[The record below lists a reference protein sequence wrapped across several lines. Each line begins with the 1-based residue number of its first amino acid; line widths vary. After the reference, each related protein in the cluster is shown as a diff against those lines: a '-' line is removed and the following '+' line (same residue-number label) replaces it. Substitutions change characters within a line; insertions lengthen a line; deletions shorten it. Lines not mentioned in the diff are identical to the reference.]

1 MSVIVLGTV
10 ATDTLKTPFGLRKDV
25 LGGSA
30 VHFSI
35 SARLFTPVNI
45 VAAIGEDFPH
55 KYISFLNS
63 KKIILDALI
72 VQKGK
77 SFHWEGE
84 YEGDLNTAITKKTE
98 LGVMLDFRPVITPA
112 QKNIK
117 YIFLANIDPRTQY
130 DFLDKFR
137 APKLV
142 VMDTMNFWIN
152 TQRKALLKMLK
163 RVDIFVANDQEARS
177 LTGENNLIK
186 AAKKLSGLGP
196 KMVLVKK
203 GEHGVIFYS
212 PNFIL
217 SLPAYPCEKVVDP
230 TGAGDTF
237 AGGFMGYLARAG
249 RLDVLSIKRA
259 LAYGTIAASFNIE
272 DFGLARTAKLQ
283 LRDLNARLKKFKKL
297 ACF

>member
-212 PNFIL
+212 SKFVL
-217 SLPAYPCEKVVDP
+217 SLPAYPCENVIDP

-249 RLDVLSIKRA
+249 KLDALSIKRA
-259 LAYGTIAASFNIE
+259 LAYGTVAASFNIE
-272 DFGLARTAKLQ
+272 DFGLVRTAKLGP
-283 LRDLNARLKKFKKL
+283 RDLDARFKKFKKL
-297 ACF
+297 VCF